1 MNLNAY
7 DSVNNTINKKT
18 WLDVN
23 KHQIITR
30 EIKYRR
36 YFTLLK
42 RYNPKNSIYDY
53 FIAISDNKD
62 ENKKWYLTKR
72 DDFGRIKLKITSI
85 WKDLNLCYID
95 KNTEV
100 KLNLIEE
107 QEDGEIYEIVI

>member
-23 KHQIITR
+23 KHQIVTR

-42 RYNPKNSIYDY
+42 RYNPTNLIYDY
-53 FIAISDNKD
+53 FIALSDNKD
-62 ENKKWYLTKR
+62 ENKKWYFTKR
-72 DDFGRIKLKITSI
+72 DDFGRIKIKINSI
-85 WKDLNLCYID
+85 WDDLNLND
-95 KNTEV
+95 VNKNAII
-100 KLNLIEE
+100 NLSKTEE